1 MTARSLRLSRPW
13 VGLAAGA
20 ALVLPL
26 AACSGGGHG
35 PQAGSTYSSTP
46 TTTTTSAPTTA
57 TPKPVVTFPITGLPA
72 TSSAAAARPIVAI
85 PVLRSGSGAT
95 RGLNLADLVYVTFPN
110 SSSARALALF
120 QSAASGSVGPVAQTR
135 PVDTKLLPVTKA
147 GLAYDG
153 GPSGY
158 IKRLRALDIPQLTR
172 VVSPHS
178 FSGSSPNLSISLATA
193 RGMSG
198 LKAPVRGLVSIQP
211 TAAIRTTARTV
222 TISVPGRSAAH
233 LTWSPSAKLWRGS
246 LYGLPVSARN
256 VVVQTTA
263 YPLAVV
269 PHSGRVEEANPTVF
283 GAGVA
288 VSMPAGAVLHG
299 SWNRARA
306 ASVTGYV
313 DSHHQAVA
321 FAPGSTWVVLAPP
334 GTKVT
339 G

>member
-26 AACSGGGHG
+26 AACGGGSHG
-35 PQAGSTYSSTP
+35 AQAGSTYSSTP
-46 TTTTTSAPTTA
+46 TPTTTTTTTPA
-57 TPKPVVTFPITGLPA
+57 PKPVVTFPITGLPA
-72 TSSAAAARPIVAI
+72 TSAAAAARPIVAI
-85 PVLRSGSGAT
+85 PVLRSGSVAT

-120 QSAASGSVGPVAQTR
+120 QSAASGTVGPVTQTR
-135 PVDTKLLPVTKA
+135 PVDTKLLPVTEA
-147 GLAYDG
+147 GMAYSG

-158 IKRLRALDIPQLTR
+158 IKRLQALGIPQLTR
-172 VVSPHS
+172 VVSPSS
-178 FSGSSPNLSISLATA
+178 FGGSSSDLSISLATA

-198 LKAPVRGLVSIQP
+198 LKPPRRGLVSIQADAP
-211 TAAIRTTARTV
+211 VRTTARTV

-233 LTWSPSAKLWRGS
+233 LTWSPSLKLWRGS

-256 VVVQTTA
+256 VVVQLTA

-269 PHSGRVEEANPTVF
+269 PHSGRVEETNPTVF
-283 GAGVA
+283 GSGAA
-288 VSMPAGAVLHG
+288 VSMPAGQVLPG
-299 SWNRARA
+299 SWNRTRA
-306 ASVTGYV
+306 AAVTGYV
-313 DSHHQAVA
+313 DAHKQAVA
-321 FAPGSTWVVLAPP
+321 FAPGSTWVILAPT